1 MAVIYVSSIY
11 LLKKKTMS
19 KLFITQPHINLN
31 MCIFPHDLAVVPN
44 NRAVS
49 SIRNVECLH
58 CRAFEGCP
66 TVLVMPKTFQILNL
80 TLQVFLS
87 FV

>member
-1 MAVIYVSSIY
+1 MFLQFIY
-11 LLKKKTMS
+11 KKK
-19 KLFITQPHINLN
+19 KLCQNYITQPQINLN
-31 MCIFPHDLAVVPN
+31 MCSFPHDLAVVPN

-49 SIRNVECLH
+49 SICSVECLH

-80 TLQVFLS
+80 TLKVFLS